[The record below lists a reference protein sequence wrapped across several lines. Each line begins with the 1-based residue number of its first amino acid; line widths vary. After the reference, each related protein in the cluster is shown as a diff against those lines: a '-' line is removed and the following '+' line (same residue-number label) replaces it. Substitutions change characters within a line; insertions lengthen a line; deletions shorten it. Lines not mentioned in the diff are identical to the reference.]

1 MSKVLNFFKGRGKQ
15 IFAVVSTV
23 AIVSCM
29 SCFAFA
35 EDPSVSVD
43 LTTIAGDLVKD
54 LATQL
59 LTAVG
64 IVVAALA
71 GFIALKLGIVKVIGV
86 VKSITGQA

>member
-1 MSKVLNFFKGRGKQ
+1 MFKLRNFFSGRGRQ
-15 IFAVVSTV
+15 IFAIFSTV
-23 AIVSCM
+23 AVVACL

-35 EDPSVSVD
+35 EDPTVSID

-54 LATQL
+54 LASQL

-64 IVVAALA
+64 IVVTAMA
-71 GFIALKLGIVKVIGV
+71 GFIALKLGITKVIGV